1 MTFLDSKD
9 PTPRY
14 LRLATLYRQRIQKG
28 VWQSDTHLPTIE
40 QLMQEFQVARVT
52 VRQALSLLINE
63 GLLRS
68 GRGKGIEVIG
78 KIDRPKF
85 LKLETSLAEMAA
97 VYKNDKP
104 SLTLIDEKEKSPVY
118 LHPEDGIAANEYR
131 HLRRVHTRDHKPYCV
146 ISIYLSEEV
155 FQMAPEQFR
164 KETVI
169 PVLMDLKKVAIK
181 SAKQSLKISSADIE
195 IASLLKISVN
205 SPVAE
210 VRRVIKDKIN
220 AVLYLGEITYRAD
233 FINFE
238 MDLKTK

>member
-28 VWQSDTHLPTIE
+28 AWQPNEYLPTIE
-40 QLMQEFQVARVT
+40 QLMQEFHVARVT
-52 VRQALSLLINE
+52 VRQALSLLVNE

-78 KIDRPKF
+78 TIDRPKY
-85 LKLETSLAEMAA
+85 LKLETSLTEMAA

-104 SLTLIDEKEKSPVY
+104 SLTLIDEKEKSPIY
-118 LHPEDGIAANEYR
+118 LHSEDGIAAPEYR
-131 HLRRVHTRDHKPYCV
+131 HLRRVHTRDRKPYCV
-146 ISIYLSEEV
+146 ISIYLSEEI
-155 FQMAPEQFR
+155 FQMAPTRFR
-164 KETVI
+164 TETVI
-169 PVLMDLKKVAIK
+169 PVLIDLKKVAIK
-181 SAKQSLKISSADIE
+181 SAKQSLKITSVDLE
-195 IASLLKISVN
+195 ISSLLKIPVN
-205 SPVAE
+205 SPAAE
-210 VRRVIKDKIN
+210 VRRIIQGKN
-220 AVLYLGEITYRAD
+220 NTVLYLGEITYRAD

>member
-1 MTFLDSKD
+1 
-9 PTPRY
+9 
-14 LRLATLYRQRIQKG
+14 
-28 VWQSDTHLPTIE
+28 
-40 QLMQEFQVARVT
+40 
-52 VRQALSLLINE
+52 
-63 GLLRS
+63 
-68 GRGKGIEVIG
+68 
-78 KIDRPKF
+78 
-85 LKLETSLAEMAA
+85 
-97 VYKNDKP
+97 
-104 SLTLIDEKEKSPVY
+104 
-118 LHPEDGIAANEYR
+118 
-131 HLRRVHTRDHKPYCV
+131 
-146 ISIYLSEEV
+146 
-155 FQMAPEQFR
+155 MAPEQFR

-210 VRRVIKDKIN
+210 VRRVIKDKNN